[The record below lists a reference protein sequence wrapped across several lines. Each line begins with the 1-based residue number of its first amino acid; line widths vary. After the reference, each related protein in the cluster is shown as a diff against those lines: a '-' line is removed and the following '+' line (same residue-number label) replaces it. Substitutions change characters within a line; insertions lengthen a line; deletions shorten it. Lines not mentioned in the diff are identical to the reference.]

1 VLFKYLLV
9 LCFVIIYIN
18 FSKHNYNLSLVNLA
32 KFIASFNVL
41 LCSFV
46 CLFFFFFFWNKG
58 TDLLLALNPTLSATN
73 QQKRSLP
80 LVLHQLQRSAPS
92 LIRQAVSFLW
102 SVLWY
107 TAAEHQVKGLES
119 IGCYDDHLLTKV
131 KLRSRMLMFGQRRA
145 IILDASTEIV
155 SIRRVLRYRLDDW
168 SCFKYWELCSV
179 CDVLLVGTG

>member
-1 VLFKYLLV
+1 MLFKYLLV

-32 KFIASFNVL
+32 KFINASFNIL

-46 CLFFFFFFWNKG
+46 CFFINKG
-58 TDLLLALNPTLSATN
+58 TDLLLALNPTFSATN

-80 LVLHQLQRSAPS
+80 LVLHQLQRSAPL

-131 KLRSRMLMFGQRRA
+131 KLRSRMLMFGQRRD

-155 SIRRVLRYRLDDW
+155 SIRRVLRYQLDD
-168 SCFKYWELCSV
+168 
-179 CDVLLVGTG
+179 